1 MKREVGKI
9 TSSQASQIVKLS
21 NCLKSS
27 GSALLC
33 LRPLVLITG
42 KYNWEDGDEVEAQY
56 NFNKIV
62 QPSIPLPLV
71 TLSSSSIWG

>member
-1 MKREVGKI
+1 MVSLAIG
-9 TSSQASQIVKLS
+9 
-21 NCLKSS
+21 LK
-27 GSALLC
+27 GSVSVSLC

-42 KYNWEDGDEVEAQY
+42 KYNWGDGDEFKAQY